1 MGGLTMSRRRANPFT
16 NRKATVSVHRNGLSI
31 EIQDVGATDAGMV
44 AKELL
49 DMVRTLV
56 QAGYDE
62 LVMDAGGVHGGVFE
76 VADEVDEPD
85 FVIPPEARR
94 RRIGFHS

>member
-1 MGGLTMSRRRANPFT
+1 MSRRRSNPFT

-49 DMVRTLV
+49 EVVRTLV

-62 LVMDAGGVHGGVFE
+62 LVQDAGGVHGGVFE
-76 VADEVDEPD
+76 VPDEVDGDD
-85 FVIPPEARR
+85 FVLPPEAKRR
-94 RRIGFHS
+94 PIGFRI

>member
-1 MGGLTMSRRRANPFT
+1 MSRRRSNPFT

-49 DMVRTLV
+49 EVVRTLV

-62 LVMDAGGVHGGVFE
+62 LVQDAGGVHGGVFE
-76 VADEVDEPD
+76 VPDEVDGED
-85 FVIPPEARR
+85 FVLPPEARK
-94 RRIGFHS
+94 RRIGFHA